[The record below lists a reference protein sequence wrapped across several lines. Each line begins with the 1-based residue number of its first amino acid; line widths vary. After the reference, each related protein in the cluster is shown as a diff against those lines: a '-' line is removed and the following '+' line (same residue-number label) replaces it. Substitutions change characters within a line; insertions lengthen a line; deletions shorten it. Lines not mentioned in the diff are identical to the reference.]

1 VPSLPARPQLQSTW
15 ARATVPVLGG
25 LGFFAV
31 LAVVLWGV
39 AALISGGGRE
49 TDTLASRTFEPGS
62 AASWAEIVERD
73 GPVIFPD
80 LLGTD
85 GDKTVVLDH
94 QGDDPLSGWSL
105 YLAHPADRPIECK
118 VTQVRFSRQFTDCD
132 GRTLA
137 VTDLAPPPDGVFPV
151 VSPTDGVLTLD
162 LLAGTG
168 TLPPTSDEP

>member
-1 VPSLPARPQLQSTW
+1 VPTIPARPQLQSAW
-15 ARATVPVLGG
+15 ARAVVPVVAG
-25 LGFFAV
+25 LVFFA
-31 LAVVLWGV
+31 LFALVLWGV
-39 AALISGGGRE
+39 AALVSGSGSE

-94 QGDDPLSGWSL
+94 QGDDPLAGWTL

-132 GRTLA
+132 GRTIE
-137 VTDLAPPPDGVFPV
+137 VTDLAPPPEGVYPV

-162 LLAGTG
+162 LIAGTG
-168 TLPPTSDEP
+168 STATTSNAP